1 MKKIQEQIKNRDF
14 AKVYLLYGEEE
25 YLKRYYKKQLV
36 QAVLKDTDQMNYS
49 AYEGKA
55 FLFVRSLMW
64 RKLCHFLQINELF

>member
-36 QAVLKDTDQMNYS
+36 QT
-49 AYEGKA
+49 
-55 FLFVRSLMW
+55 R
-64 RKLCHFLQINELF
+64 